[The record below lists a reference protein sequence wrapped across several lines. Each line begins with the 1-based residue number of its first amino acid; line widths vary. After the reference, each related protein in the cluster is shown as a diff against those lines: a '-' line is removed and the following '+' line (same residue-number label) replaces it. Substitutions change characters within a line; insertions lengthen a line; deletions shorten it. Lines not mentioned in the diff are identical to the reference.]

1 MYHVGVDLHK
11 ETSWFFI
18 IDSNGK
24 KVDSKNILNEPEI
37 LRKYF
42 EQIPK
47 PFVLAVEATY
57 NWYYFVDLAQEY
69 AKEVVQSRGD
79 LTPFSCFLEPL
90 FPCNQATIAFRRVP
104 ELAT

>member
-11 ETSWFFI
+11 ETSWFYI

-24 KVDSKNILNEPEI
+24 KVDSKNIINKPEI

-57 NWYYFVDLAQEY
+57 NWYYFVVILH
-69 AKEVVQSRGD
+69 KNM
-79 LTPFSCFLEPL
+79 LKKFFLQTHM
-90 FPCNQATIAFRRVP
+90 N
-104 ELAT
+104 

>member
-11 ETSWFFI
+11 ETSWFYI

-24 KVDSKNILNEPEI
+24 KVDSKNILNKPEI

-69 AKEVVQSRGD
+69 AKEV
-79 LTPFSCFLEPL
+79 FLANSYEL
-90 FPCNQATIAFRRVP
+90 KAFAKRHKKTDKILVCRQAGM
-104 ELAT
+104 LD

>member
-11 ETSWFFI
+11 ETSWFYI

-24 KVDSKNILNEPEI
+24 KVGSKNILNKPEI

-47 PFVLAVEATY
+47 PFVLAVRSH
-57 NWYYFVDLAQEY
+57 L
-69 AKEVVQSRGD
+69 
-79 LTPFSCFLEPL
+79 
-90 FPCNQATIAFRRVP
+90 
-104 ELAT
+104 